1 MTKRIE
7 VFSVIRS
14 KLQNSRKRMIEV
26 TNQFCQNFLKR
37 LSCASKHIKHAV
49 GRHKVI
55 LRSQIMTLSFEK
67 MLFLDLEK
75 G

>member
-1 MTKRIE
+1 M
-7 VFSVIRS
+7 
-14 KLQNSRKRMIEV
+14 L
-26 TNQFCQNFLKR
+26 L
-37 LSCASKHIKHAV
+37 KHIKHAV

-55 LRSQIMTLSFEK
+55 LRSQRMTLSFEK

>member
-1 MTKRIE
+1 M
-7 VFSVIRS
+7 
-14 KLQNSRKRMIEV
+14 L
-26 TNQFCQNFLKR
+26 L
-37 LSCASKHIKHAV
+37 KHIKHAV